1 MAEGPSDDGTT
12 AEWGTGATFGHYRLI
27 RLLGSGG
34 FGEVYEAFDTRK
46 SRTVALKLLPPS
58 YSGNPIFRK
67 RLFREASTAGRL
79 NEPHVVP
86 IHDYGEIDG
95 QLYIDMRLVRG
106 SDLRGVLDESGPMEP
121 ARAVRIVDQIASALD
136 AAHAEQIIHRD
147 VKPANILLTGHDFAC
162 LVDFGL
168 ANAATDAKLTTAGNT
183 VGTFAYMSPERLADE
198 EIDLRT
204 DVYAL
209 TCVLYEC
216 LTGTPP
222 FPHADLAALIAAHLT
237 APIPSPSR
245 QRPGIAHQFDEVVT
259 CGMAKDREDRY
270 ASAGALAAA
279 AAQALAAEHPDTV
292 SAPSGPANPLPP
304 VDAMRRRR
312 RRIAALV
319 GALALVLAVAGAVI
333 PRLQHRPATPA
344 KAAAANAG
352 TTPIA
357 RIAATIGVGARP
369 EAVAVDP
376 ANHTVYTAN
385 YGDSTM
391 SIIDAASHT
400 LTATVPV
407 GKGPVWVAVDPG
419 THLACTANNRDDT
432 VSLIDTGSRAV
443 TATVKVG
450 TNPWG
455 IAVDPTS
462 HVAYVAN
469 MWDYSVSAI
478 DLATHRVV
486 ATIPVG
492 KNPYGIA
499 IDPSTATAYVANS
512 SDGTLSAI
520 DTVSHTVT
528 ATIPVGNDPRGV
540 GLDLAAHRAYV
551 TQEAEGAVSVI
562 NLDNRSVAG
571 TIHVGNSPYGVTV
584 DPTVHTVYTANHN
597 DSVSVIDTSDLAVA
611 GVIRIGKDTFA
622 LAVDPDTHILY
633 TANHDATVSVIVPAR
648 ERH

>member
-304 VDAMRRRR
+304 STRCGAADAGSPRWSARSPSSWRLPVRSSRGCSIDRRHLPRPPPRMRAPPRSHASPPPSESEHGPRRSPS
-312 RRIAALV
+312 
-319 GALALVLAVAGAVI
+319 I
-333 PRLQHRPATPA
+333 PP
-344 KAAAANAG
+344 
-352 TTPIA
+352 TTP
-357 RIAATIGVGARP
+357 
-369 EAVAVDP
+369 
-376 ANHTVYTAN
+376 
-385 YGDSTM
+385 ST
-391 SIIDAASHT
+391 
-400 LTATVPV
+400 P
-407 GKGPVWVAVDPG
+407 
-419 THLACTANNRDDT
+419 
-432 VSLIDTGSRAV
+432 
-443 TATVKVG
+443 
-450 TNPWG
+450 
-455 IAVDPTS
+455 PT
-462 HVAYVAN
+462 
-469 MWDYSVSAI
+469 
-478 DLATHRVV
+478 
-486 ATIPVG
+486 
-492 KNPYGIA
+492 
-499 IDPSTATAYVANS
+499 TATAPCRS
-512 SDGTLSAI
+512 SMPP
-520 DTVSHTVT
+520 VT
-528 ATIPVGNDPRGV
+528 P
-540 GLDLAAHRAYV
+540 
-551 TQEAEGAVSVI
+551 
-562 NLDNRSVAG
+562 
-571 TIHVGNSPYGVTV
+571 
-584 DPTVHTVYTANHN
+584 
-597 DSVSVIDTSDLAVA
+597 
-611 GVIRIGKDTFA
+611 
-622 LAVDPDTHILY
+622 
-633 TANHDATVSVIVPAR
+633 
-648 ERH
+648 